1 MTLVLG
7 LRCRDG
13 VVLASDSQ
21 RTDGDV
27 RESVRKLFVSPAGII
42 WGTAGSIATQQEM
55 YTEMSRLDVERW
67 PAREAGRHAIV
78 QALKTAIRT
87 TAAQLDDPSP
97 AATTAGGIFAW
108 YSRSE
113 ERTYLLRVQHSGA
126 AEFRPKYTAVGPG
139 TPQSLALFALSRSE
153 HLEYASLPL
162 EAAAMVA
169 FSAADDVVRGSAAGR
184 VGGSIQIAVVSDADA
199 RFLSPVEVR
208 ALEDT
213 LGAFR
218 THQRD
223 YLVRDDDTGPEPDTG
238 VRP

>member
-27 RESVRKLFVSPAGII
+27 RESVPKLFTSPAGTV
-42 WGTAGSIATQQEM
+42 WGKA
-55 YTEMSRLDVERW
+55 
-67 PAREAGRHAIV
+67 
-78 QALKTAIRT
+78 AIRT
-87 TAAQLDDPSP
+87 TAAHLDDPSP

-108 YSRSE
+108 HSRAE
-113 ERTYLLRVQHSGA
+113 HRTYLLRVQHSGA
-126 AEFRPKYTAVGPG
+126 AEFRPNYTAIGPG
-139 TPQSLALFALSRSE
+139 KPQSLAL
-153 HLEYASLPL
+153 
-162 EAAAMVA
+162 
-169 FSAADDVVRGSAAGR
+169 
-184 VGGSIQIAVVSDADA
+184 
-199 RFLSPVEVR
+199 R

-223 YLVRDDDTGPEPDTG
+223 DLVRDDESGAEPDTG

>member
-27 RESVRKLFVSPAGII
+27 RESVPKLFTSPAGIV

-55 YTEMSRLDVERW
+55 YAAMSRLDVEAC
-67 PAREAGRHAIV
+67 PPREVGRDAIVAALKHAI
-78 QALKTAIRT
+78 QT

-97 AATTAGGIFAW
+97 AATAAGGVFAW
-108 YSRSE
+108 FSRSE
-113 ERTYLLRVQHSGA
+113 RRTYLLRVQNSGA
-126 AEFRPKYTAVGPG
+126 SEFRPNYTAVGAA
-139 TPQSLALFALSRSE
+139 TPQSLAHFALSRSE
-153 HLEYASLPL
+153 HLEYSSLPL
-162 EAAAMVA
+162 GAAEMVA
-169 FSAADDVVRGSAAGR
+169 FSAADDVIRGSAAGF
-184 VGGSIQIAVVSDADA
+184 VGGGVQIAVVSHEDS
-199 RFLSPVEVR
+199 RIRSKLEVR

-223 YLVRDDDTGPEPDTG
+223 YLVRDDESGPVSDTG